1 MGRANDDRSGE
12 TGTMAATVTL
22 VVVAGALRGEE
33 FVFEERDTCV
43 MGRAADCSPRLP
55 NDREHR
61 TISRHHCLLDI
72 NPPDI
77 RVRDFGSRNGTF
89 VNGVKIGQRAEG
101 LTPEEAAGGD
111 YPEHDLRDGD
121 EIELG
126 DTVMRVRIEVPA
138 PAPPEP
144 ERREA
149 ERREAERRGPRG
161 AGCAVCGRAAAGHLC
176 DDCRND
182 PGAVVRHLLD
192 EARDDPELA
201 ALDGCT
207 LVGELGRGGMG
218 AVFRARDPHGDD
230 LALKVMLPRVAAGEP
245 ARRRFLREVELTGSL
260 RHPNIARLH
269 AYGSAHDVFF
279 FTMEY
284 CSDGSIDRFKAGAL
298 PLEDAVG
305 HILQALDGLDH
316 AHRQG
321 VVHRDLSPQNILL
334 HGGAAKLC
342 DFGLAKAFDQAGLSG
357 LTRTGSAA
365 GKPRFMP
372 RQQVVNFK
380 NAKPEVDVWSMAAS
394 LYWLLTGFSP
404 RDFSVLK
411 DPWQVVLQDPA
422 VPVRDRAPGVPKALA
437 EVVDQALQERPA
449 IGFSTAAEFRDA
461 LRKAL

>member
-1 MGRANDDRSGE
+1 M
-12 TGTMAATVTL
+12 TATVTL
-22 VVVAGALRGEE
+22 VVVSGALRGEE
-33 FVFEERDTCV
+33 FAFGERDTCV

-72 NPPDI
+72 NPPDV

-101 LTPEEAAGGD
+101 LTPEEGAGGH

-126 DTVMRVRIEVPA
+126 DTVMRVRIDVPEPA
-138 PAPPEP
+138 PGEPPR
-144 ERREA
+144 RRETL
-149 ERREAERRGPRG
+149 ELDEPRGARG
-161 AGCAVCGRAAAGHLC
+161 AGCAVCGRSTAERLC
-176 DDCRND
+176 GACRDD
-182 PGAVVRHLLD
+182 PGIVVRHLLD
-192 EARDDPELA
+192 EAGDDPELA

-218 AVFRARDPHGDD
+218 AVFRARDPQGAD
-230 LALKVMLPRVAAGEP
+230 LALKVMLPRVAASAA

-269 AYGSAHDVFF
+269 AYGSADDIFF

-284 CSDGSIDRFKAGAL
+284 CADGSIDRFGAGAL
-298 PLEDAVG
+298 PLDDAVG

-334 HGGAAKLC
+334 HGGVAKLC

-380 NAKPEVDVWSMAAS
+380 NAGPDVDVWSMAAS
-394 LYWLLTGFSP
+394 LYWLLTGYTP

-411 DPWQVVLQDPA
+411 DPWQIVLQDPA

-437 EVVDQALQERPA
+437 EVVDHALRERPA
-449 IGFSTAAEFRDA
+449 IGFSTAADFREA
-461 LRKAL
+461 LGKAL